1 MRSFVFIPLLLISFH
16 ACGACL
22 GDQKAKDHPY
32 SFYVL
37 PQLAIS
43 ETYRSWTPV
52 LERVGKKIEMCF
64 DLYVPQGFTYFEEAV
79 KAGKADFAFMN
90 PYHMMMAKRSG
101 GYLPVIAGGKDKISG
116 IVVVKNDGTINK
128 LEELDGKK
136 MAFPAPLA
144 LGATLLV
151 RAYLAEKN
159 IHVIPE
165 YVKSHS
171 NVYRSVLVGDVV
183 AGGGANST
191 LHREPA
197 ALQQEFKILY
207 ETPKF
212 ISYPIAVNPRI
223 PVKIRKSFAQGFI
236 EIAKEPDMRDKLE
249 AIAVSDPVEVE
260 YSRDYQY
267 IEKLRLD
274 RFVEKTGG

>member
-64 DLYVPQGFTYFEEAV
+64 DLYVPQGFNYFEEAV

-171 NVYRSVLVGDVV
+171 TEQLVFYCDTSPENWGFVVRIYAELEGEALTYYRLKYCTH
-183 AGGGANST
+183 AFQ
-191 LHREPA
+191 H
-197 ALQQEFKILY
+197 I
-207 ETPKF
+207 
-212 ISYPIAVNPRI
+212 
-223 PVKIRKSFAQGFI
+223 
-236 EIAKEPDMRDKLE
+236 
-249 AIAVSDPVEVE
+249 
-260 YSRDYQY
+260 
-267 IEKLRLD
+267 
-274 RFVEKTGG
+274 